1 MPELPEGEPAPAD
14 GSLPNPD
21 VSGGLAAYVHVPFC
35 SVRCGYCDF
44 NTYTNLDFG
53 PGASVADFPDSLE
66 REITLSER
74 VLTGI
79 GREPQLTSV
88 FFGGGTPTMLATEQL
103 VAVLERLDQAFGLV
117 PGAEVTTEA
126 NPESVTRES
135 LQRLRDGGFTRVS
148 FGMQSAVP
156 KVLQILDRQHRPE
169 QVPKAVA
176 WAREVGLDVS
186 VDLIYG
192 APGETDEQWRASVE
206 AAIAMN
212 PDHISAYALTVE
224 PGTKMGAQVRRGEL
238 SLPDPDVQADR
249 YEMVDSL
256 LQAAGYQWYEISNW
270 AKPGH
275 ECQHNLMY
283 WRRGDW
289 WGYGPGAHSQIGGT
303 RFWNVKHPLAY
314 AQRLAGSQ
322 LAGTQLAGD
331 GREGGA
337 VIVSPAA
344 GREVL
349 SESERAEEDVMLG
362 IRLAEGI
369 AVPRGV
375 SPAVIAG
382 FIADGLVE
390 PAAALRG
397 RLVLTLKG
405 RLLADTVTRKL
416 WDAQNL

>member
-66 REITLSER
+66 REIVLSER
-74 VLTGI
+74 ALTGI
-79 GREPQLTSV
+79 GQEPQLTSV

-270 AKPGH
+270 AKPGR

-322 LAGTQLAGD
+322 LIGSQLAGD

-337 VIVSPAA
+337 VVVSPAA

-375 SPAVIAG
+375 SSAVIAG

>member
-1 MPELPEGEPAPAD
+1 MPALPDGEPAPAD

-21 VSGGLAAYVHVPFC
+21 VSAGLAAYVHIPFC

-53 PGASVADFPDSLE
+53 PGASVSDFPDSLE
-66 REITLSER
+66 REIALSQQ

-79 GREPQLTSV
+79 GEEPQLSSV

-126 NPESVTRES
+126 NPENVTRES

-249 YEMVDSL
+249 YEIVDSL
-256 LQAAGYQWYEISNW
+256 LQAAGYRWYEISNW
-270 AKPGH
+270 ATPGR

-314 AQRLAGSQ
+314 AQRLAG
-322 LAGTQLAGD
+322 TQIA
-331 GREGGA
+331 EGNELEVAGA
-337 VIVSPAA
+337 VVVSPAA

-349 SESERAEEDVMLG
+349 SESERAEEDIMLG
-362 IRLAEGI
+362 MRLSEGI
-369 AVPRGV
+369 EVPRGV
-375 SPAVIAG
+375 LPVVIAN

-397 RLVLTLKG
+397 RLILTLKG

-416 WDAQNL
+416 WDGLESR